1 MNQVSYNDFGLFETE
16 KLSVDYICL
25 NLPNLSIISQVASYF
40 QALGFNCYQ
49 KDRQEN
55 KSRQEVNNKN
65 KSQNK
70 YEFIFITHIPY

>member
-25 NLPNLSIISQVASYF
+25 NLPNHISQVASYF

-70 YEFIFITHIPY
+70 YELNLYINNKIF